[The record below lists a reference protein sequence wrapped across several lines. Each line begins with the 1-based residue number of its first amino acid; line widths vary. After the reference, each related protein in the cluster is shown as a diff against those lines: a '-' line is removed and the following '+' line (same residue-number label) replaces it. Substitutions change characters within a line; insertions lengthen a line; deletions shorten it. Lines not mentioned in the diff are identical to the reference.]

1 MRGVLVASALL
12 FGTAMVA
19 RGPRG
24 ADAYLVYVGT
34 YTVRGS
40 EGIYAFRFDVHTGRL
55 APLGLAAKTANPS
68 FLAVDPARQFLYAV
82 NEVSDYEGKKSG
94 AVSAFAIDRRSGKL
108 RFLNEV
114 SSRGAGPCYVSLD
127 HTGRYVLVAN
137 YDSGSLAVFP
147 RLEDGSLGEPTAF
160 VEHHGSGVNHERQ
173 EGPHAHSIEVSPDD
187 RFALA
192 ADLGLDQ
199 LLVYQFDAAR
209 GTLAPNDPPFAAI
222 RPGSG
227 PRHFAFAPSGRFVYV
242 VSEMGSTVTV
252 FSYDAGRG
260 ALRELQT
267 VSTLPKG
274 FAGANDDAEIAVH
287 PSGQFLYASN
297 RGHDSLAVFAV
308 DAAQGT
314 LSPVDDVSTGGKTP
328 RHFAIDPTGA
338 YLVAE
343 NQDSDNLV
351 VFRIDRATGRLTP
364 TGEVAHVPSPVCIA
378 FVPVE

>member
-1 MRGVLVASALL
+1 VASMLL

-19 RGPRG
+19 SGPRG
-24 ADAYLVYVGT
+24 AGSYLVYVGT
-34 YTVRGS
+34 YTVRAS
-40 EGIYAFRFDVHTGRL
+40 DGIYAFRFDVHTGRL
-55 APLGLAAKTANPS
+55 APLGLAAKTANPT
-68 FLAVDPARQFLYAV
+68 FLAIDSTERFLYAV
-82 NEVSDYEGKKSG
+82 NELSNYEGQKSG
-94 AVSAFAIDRRSGKL
+94 AVSAFSMDRRAGKL
-108 RFLNEV
+108 KFLNEV
-114 SSRGAGPCYVSLD
+114 SSRGAGPCHISLD
-127 HTGRYVLVAN
+127 KTGKYVLIAN
-137 YDSGSLAVFP
+137 YDSGSVAVFP
-147 RLEDGSLGEPTAF
+147 RLKDGSLGPPSAF
-160 VEHHGSGVNHERQ
+160 VQHHGHGVNHERQ
-173 EGPHAHSIEVSPDD
+173 EGPHAHSIEVSPDN

-227 PRHFAFAPSGRFVYV
+227 PRHFAFAPSGRFVYA

-252 FSYDAGRG
+252 FAYDAGRG
-260 ALRELQT
+260 AVRELQT

-274 FAGANDDAEIAVH
+274 FAGANDDAEIAVD
-287 PSGQFLYASN
+287 PSGKFVYASN

-308 DAAQGT
+308 DAAHGT
-314 LSPVDDVSTGGKTP
+314 LTPIEDVSTGGKTP

-343 NQDSDNLV
+343 NQDSDNIV

-364 TGEVAHVPSPVCIA
+364 TGEVAHVPSPVCLA
-378 FVPVE
+378 FVPAE